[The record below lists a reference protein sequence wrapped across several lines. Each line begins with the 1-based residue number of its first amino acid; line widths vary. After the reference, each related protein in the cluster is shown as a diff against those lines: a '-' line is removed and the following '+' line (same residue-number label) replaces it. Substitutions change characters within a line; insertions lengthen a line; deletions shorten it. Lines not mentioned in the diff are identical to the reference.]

1 MVLFNMPY
9 ILWVKTKHI
18 CTYRQREREKEEW
31 EKGRE
36 RHLVVKMR
44 TYLLLLNSWRKNS
57 VDERQLVLIKNEIAP
72 LHAM

>member
-1 MVLFNMPY
+1 MSY
-9 ILWVKTKHI
+9 ILWVKKKNIYVPTE
-18 CTYRQREREKEEW
+18 REREREKW
-31 EKGRE
+31 KKGRE
-36 RHLVVKMR
+36 RHLDVKMR